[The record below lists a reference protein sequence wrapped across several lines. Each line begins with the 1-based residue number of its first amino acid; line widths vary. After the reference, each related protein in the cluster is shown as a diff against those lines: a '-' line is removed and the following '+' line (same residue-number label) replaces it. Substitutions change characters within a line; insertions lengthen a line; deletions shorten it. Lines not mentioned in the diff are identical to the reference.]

1 MDDKLKQR
9 LVGAAVIVALAAIF
23 IPMILE
29 GPDDGMGPV
38 GSNLPPA
45 PEYKVKDRVEP
56 LVLPPPPE
64 TGAGTAS
71 EPAGVPDAPEAAL
84 PETGTLAEAEPAPSP
99 APAPAPEPA
108 PKPAPAPA
116 PESAPAP
123 APAPAPAQ
131 PAATPAPASGWVVQV
146 ASFSQQANA
155 ERLQERLQEQ
165 GYQAF
170 VESASTGSG
179 STWRVRVGPVPER
192 AAAEKLQG
200 EIAKAFDLKGL
211 VAEYP

>member
-1 MDDKLKQR
+1 MDEKLKQR

-64 TGAGTAS
+64 AES
-71 EPAGVPDAPEAAL
+71 EPAPEPATVPDAPEAVM
-84 PETGTLAEAEPAPSP
+84 PETDTVAEPEPEPAPPTKPEPAPQAVAEP
-99 APAPAPEPA
+99 APAPAAPE
-108 PKPAPAPA
+108 APAA
-116 PESAPAP
+116 PP
-123 APAPAPAQ
+123 Q
-131 PAATPAPASGWVVQV
+131 GSGWVVQV

-155 ERLQERLQEQ
+155 ERLRDRLADK
-165 GYQAF
+165 GYEAF
-170 VESASTGSG
+170 VEQASTGSG
-179 STWRVRVGPVPER
+179 STWRVRVGPLPER
-192 AAAEKLQG
+192 PAAEKLQA

>member
-1 MDDKLKQR
+1 MDEKLKQR

-64 TGAGTAS
+64 S
-71 EPAGVPDAPEAAL
+71 E
-84 PETGTLAEAEPAPSP
+84 
-99 APAPAPEPA
+99 PAPEPA
-108 PKPAPAPA
+108 IVPVAPEAATAETETVTEPEPAPPA
-116 PESAPAP
+116 ASQPPPQALAETASAPA
-123 APAPAPAQ
+123 APET
-131 PAATPAPASGWVVQV
+131 PAAPPQGSGWVVQV

-155 ERLQERLQEQ
+155 ERLRDRLKDKD
-165 GYQAF
+165 YAAF
-170 VESASTGSG
+170 VEQASTGSG
-179 STWRVRVGPVPER
+179 ATWRVRIGPLSER
-192 AAAEKLQG
+192 PAAEKLQA
-200 EIAKAFDLKGL
+200 EIARSFDLKGL

>member
-1 MDDKLKQR
+1 MDEKLKQR

-64 TGAGTAS
+64 AES
-71 EPAGVPDAPEAAL
+71 EPAPEPATVPDAPEAATAETETVVE
-84 PETGTLAEAEPAPSP
+84 PEPAPPVEPEPAPQAVAEPAPAEP
-99 APAPAPEPA
+99 EAPAAPP
-108 PKPAPAPA
+108 
-116 PESAPAP
+116 
-123 APAPAPAQ
+123 Q
-131 PAATPAPASGWVVQV
+131 ASGWVVQV

-155 ERLQERLQEQ
+155 ERLRDRLTDK
-165 GYQAF
+165 GYEAF
-170 VESASTGSG
+170 VEQASTGSG
-179 STWRVRVGPVPER
+179 ATWRVRVGPLPER
-192 AAAEKLQG
+192 PAAEKLQA

>member
-1 MDDKLKQR
+1 MDEKLKQR

-45 PEYKVKDRVEP
+45 PEYTVKDRVEP

-64 TGAGTAS
+64 AES
-71 EPAGVPDAPEAAL
+71 EPAPESATVPDAPEAAMS
-84 PETGTLAEAEPAPSP
+84 ETGTVAEPEPAPSEPEPEPEPAPQAVAEPAP
-99 APAPAPEPA
+99 AAPEAQAA
-108 PKPAPAPA
+108 PP
-116 PESAPAP
+116 
-123 APAPAPAQ
+123 Q
-131 PAATPAPASGWVVQV
+131 GSGWVVQV

-155 ERLQERLQEQ
+155 ERLRDRLMDKD
-165 GYQAF
+165 YAAF
-170 VESASTGSG
+170 VEQATTGSG
-179 STWRVRVGPVPER
+179 TTWRVRVGPLPER
-192 AAAEKLQG
+192 SAAEKLQS
-200 EIAKAFDLKGL
+200 EIAKTFDLKGL